1 MTWTCNYL
9 IRLSHAVNGDLLIG
23 TLEANSLSDAQI
35 KLVDFLKEHGMPEAN
50 ISYNVTDHNQVS
62 LKGGAVLHIAP
73 VMTSEQWAD
82 LIPLMIAR

>member
-50 ISYNVTDHNQVS
+50 ISYNVS
-62 LKGGAVLHIAP
+62 
-73 VMTSEQWAD
+73 TSHCSGNDERAMGRLD
-82 LIPLMIAR
+82 TSDDSSINTASF